1 MSTYNGIDISLLK
14 RVLLLESKKG
24 YNDGTIYGGGLDD
37 FICNWLNTNKPKLGS
52 SLRAAKFKSLRLD
65 NPGYSGKNLSGRKG
79 WIEEVLTWLDE
90 LESGRLATE
99 VQTRDEP
106 KLEKPRPVKNISP
119 VAGKHADLDLPATV
133 IKGVG
138 DDTAKKFARLGLRT
152 IRDLLYFFPRRFL
165 DFSQRRAISEL
176 ETGKDQTI
184 FAIVWEA
191 HVTRLGR
198 MKSTEAV
205 LGDETGNIRAVWF
218 NQPYVARQLKTNSHI
233 AVSGRVNEFNY
244 TKVFE
249 NPEWELF
256 EDKDLVHTGRLIP
269 VYPLTQGL
277 FPRGVRTIIKRA
289 VDGYAGSLEEFVPR
303 PIRDRCGLMELPS
316 AIAQAHYPD
325 DYLSQ
330 NRSRQRLAFDELFL
344 LQLGVLGRKREWQE
358 DQPGHKFNIDNEYI
372 ADFVKRL
379 PFALTGAQKRTIK
392 EILGDLSREVPM
404 SRLLQG
410 DVGSGKTV
418 VATVALLAAV
428 ANGYQGAFMAPTEIL
443 AEQHFSTLYKL
454 MSAVSSDVERESSIY
469 TFRGFPQADLTIA
482 LLTGSLSARDKAKIH
497 QRTGEG
503 RINILI
509 GTHALIQK
517 EVNFEKLGLVVIDE
531 QHRFGVLQR
540 SALRQKGFNP
550 HLLVMTAT
558 PIPRTLALTLYGD
571 LDISTINEMPPGRQT
586 IKTRWLKQVDRE
598 RAYRFIRKQVVEGRQ
613 TFIIC
618 PLIEESENLDVKA
631 AVAEYE
637 NLSGTVFPDLKL
649 GLLHGRMKGAEKEG
663 VMHDFKDGKL
673 DILVS
678 TSVVEVGID
687 VPNAT
692 VMLVEAADRF
702 GLAQLHQFRGRVG
715 RGEKQSYCML
725 LSENPSEYG
734 QERLKAI
741 EEISDGFLLAEKDLE
756 LRGPGE
762 FFGTRQSG
770 LPDLKMAKLSDTQ
783 LLEIARREAKILF
796 EADPGLKSAEH
807 QAIARELNRVWQ
819 SRVENN

>member
-1 MSTYNGIDISLLK
+1 MKQPLRCL
-14 RVLLLESKKG
+14 VL
-24 YNDGTIYGGGLDD
+24 
-37 FICNWLNTNKPKLGS
+37 
-52 SLRAAKFKSLRLD
+52 A
-65 NPGYSGKNLSGRKG
+65 
-79 WIEEVLTWLDE
+79 
-90 LESGRLATE
+90 
-99 VQTRDEP
+99 
-106 KLEKPRPVKNISP
+106 
-119 VAGKHADLDLPATV
+119 
-133 IKGVG
+133 
-138 DDTAKKFARLGLRT
+138 
-152 IRDLLYFFPRRFL
+152 
-165 DFSQRRAISEL
+165 
-176 ETGKDQTI
+176 
-184 FAIVWEA
+184 
-191 HVTRLGR
+191 
-198 MKSTEAV
+198 
-205 LGDETGNIRAVWF
+205 
-218 NQPYVARQLKTNSHI
+218 
-233 AVSGRVNEFNY
+233 
-244 TKVFE
+244 
-249 NPEWELF
+249 
-256 EDKDLVHTGRLIP
+256 
-269 VYPLTQGL
+269 
-277 FPRGVRTIIKRA
+277 
-289 VDGYAGSLEEFVPR
+289 
-303 PIRDRCGLMELPS
+303 
-316 AIAQAHYPD
+316 
-325 DYLSQ
+325 
-330 NRSRQRLAFDELFL
+330 
-344 LQLGVLGRKREWQE
+344 
-358 DQPGHKFNIDNEYI
+358 
-372 ADFVKRL
+372 
-379 PFALTGAQKRTIK
+379 
-392 EILGDLSREVPM
+392 
-404 SRLLQG
+404 
-410 DVGSGKTV
+410 
-418 VATVALLAAV
+418 ALLCAA

-454 MSAVSSDVERESSIY
+454 MSTVSSDVERESSIY

-482 LLTGSLSARDKAKIH
+482 LLTGSLSARDKAIIH

-503 RINILI
+503 QINILI

-613 TFIIC
+613 AFVIC
-618 PLIEESENLDVKA
+618 PLIEESESLDVKA

-796 EADPGLKSAEH
+796 EEDPGLKSAEH
-807 QAIARELNRVWQ
+807 QAIARELKGYAKLPY
-819 SRVENN
+819 